1 MVLTQRIQDILKDN
15 INKKI
20 QERVEDLIKLDEN
33 HWQEKILTISDN
45 YTRIH
50 GMIKKENTNI

>member
-45 YTRIH
+45 YTTIH